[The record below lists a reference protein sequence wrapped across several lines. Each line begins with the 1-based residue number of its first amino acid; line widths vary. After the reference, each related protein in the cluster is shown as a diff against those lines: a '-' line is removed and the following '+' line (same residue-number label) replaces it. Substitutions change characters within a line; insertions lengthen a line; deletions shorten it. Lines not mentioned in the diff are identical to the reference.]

1 MKVHDKARQQQLFFD
16 RHRMMVATEASAT
29 RVARTV
35 DMTKVIASRTIV
47 GLHLRFC
54 DADIAIY
61 MFCSEARDAV
71 RRNSRAQANGSIG
84 NVSPRNI

>member
-1 MKVHDKARQQQLFFD
+1 MKVHDKAHQQQLFFD
-16 RHRMMVATEASAT
+16 RHRMMVRNGASAT
-29 RVARTV
+29 RV
-35 DMTKVIASRTIV
+35 DMMKVIASRTIV